1 MADIGEQVIVCF
13 DETYSRVDWNAVLE
27 AGHKRINEVMSAV
40 LNPQILMLFRKSIYH
55 QDKQQISRFRQ
66 WMYESPTIEL

>member
-13 DETYSRVDWNAVLE
+13 DETYSKVDWNAVLE

-40 LNPQILMLFRKSIYH
+40 LNPQILMLFQKSIYH
-55 QDKQQISRFRQ
+55 QDKQ
-66 WMYESPTIEL
+66 